1 MTIKDWIQT
10 YARELEGSDAEREL
24 EAIVG
29 AARADDIKDFAL
41 AFEEYDPIF
50 DAAEFDKFT
59 AKGEK
64 AWKDIDATE
73 WVERQRGHK
82 ND

>member
-29 AARADDIKDFAL
+29 AARADEISGVRGWT
-41 AFEEYDPIF
+41 EYDPDPKYSSRERF
-50 DAAEFDKFT
+50 HVVPYTYLTNRLVELR
-59 AKGEK
+59 
-64 AWKDIDATE
+64 KDT
-73 WVERQRGHK
+73 K
-82 ND
+82 